1 MDVELN
7 MHINVDA
14 LTAETRASAARGLSK
29 GAEHVLTMTGPKVPW
44 QEGHLERSG
53 TVSVDESELVAAVS
67 FDQPYAVRQHEELDY
82 THPVKGEAK
91 YLENTLREEAEAVT
105 MIVAKHIRRALRG

>member
-7 MHINVDA
+7 MHINVEQ
-14 LTAETRASAARGLSK
+14 LVAETRAAAARGLHQ

-53 TVSVDESELVAAVS
+53 TVSVDESELVGAIS
-67 FDQPYAVRQHEELDY
+67 FDQPYAVRQHEELDFN
-82 THPVKGEAK
+82 HPVKGEAK
-91 YLENTLREEAEAVT
+91 FLETTLRDEAEAVKL
-105 MIVAKHIRRALRG
+105 IVAKHIRRALRS